1 MLARSLARFVAWSNA
16 PRRRT
21 SVSGSTVVEF
31 ALIFPIL
38 ITLMLG
44 TVTAGLAYND
54 KLSIAN
60 AVRDSARLGS
70 AIDYTCATPCG
81 VSPAPTPTVWADSVQ
96 LRVQQAYANSAS
108 SLALSQIC
116 VVLLK
121 DDGTTQLAVPT
132 TQGTSCG
139 TVPDNPT
146 SVPTGSCVV
155 KVWVSKPAK
164 IQLAVLPAINF
175 TISARTVNY
184 YGRTVGQCTTT

>member
-1 MLARSLARFVAWSNA
+1 MLARSLARFVARLNA

-21 SVSGSTVVEF
+21 SESGSTIVEF
-31 ALIFPIL
+31 ALIFPVL
-38 ITLMLG
+38 VTMMMG

-70 AIDYTCATPCG
+70 AIDYNT
-81 VSPAPTPTVWADSVQ
+81 APTTPTTWANSVQ

-116 VVLLK
+116 VQLLK
-121 DDGTTQLAVPT
+121 DDGTTVLAAPAV
-132 TQGTSCG
+132 QGTSCG
-139 TVPDNPT
+139 TVPDPPT
-146 SVPTGSCVV
+146 AVPPGSCVV

-164 IQLAVLPAINF
+164 IELALLPQINF
-175 TISARTVNY
+175 TISARTVSY
-184 YGRTVGQCTTT
+184 YGRTVGQCTTS